1 MSDGR
6 EERDE
11 QEQRRR
17 WEEREDAGDLLE
29 QGRRDKER
37 EWEDWDD
44 S

>member
-17 WEEREDAGDLLE
+17 WEEQEDAGDLLE
-29 QGRRDKER
+29 QGRRDKEL